1 MWIVR
6 ACGRCTRSIIRG
18 RERDSE
24 KTKNESEGVARGVMV
39 AFDCYR
45 RALSV

>member
-6 ACGRCTRSIIRG
+6 ACGRCTRSIIRA

-24 KTKNESEGVARGVMV
+24 KTKNETEGVARGVMV